1 MKMNSNVT
9 SSNPTTSLLVALSL
23 ILAVAIIVPASALR
37 AATPTTPHAFHI
49 ENQWNVGGK
58 GGWGLP
64 CLDASTRR
72 LYIPRTDRVM
82 VVDTAT
88 GEVSGEVDGMTNAR
102 DIALDDSGR
111 YGYVT
116 DVTDGTAGFV
126 RVFERST
133 LKLVTSIPTGL
144 IPGAIVFDPAT
155 KSVFVFNSR
164 GHSATVID
172 GTTNQVITTI
182 PLSGRP
188 SSAIADGT
196 GSVYVALP
204 ALGEITRID
213 TAAKKVRASWQLT
226 PCTGP
231 AGLAIDN
238 SRRQLLTVCEDHKLV
253 AVNAD
258 TGEIAEVA
266 DAPVNSGDINFD
278 SKHNLLFLA
287 DASGTLTIFR
297 RNSLNKYSRIQ
308 RVKTQPGARTMI
320 VSQQDAKAYLITSKF
335 GQNTD
340 AVSEE
345 LQFRP
350 TPVPGTFS
358 VIVVG
363 RLR

>member
-1 MKMNSNVT
+1 MKMKNSNMT
-9 SSNPTTSLLVALSL
+9 FSNPTTRLLVVLSL
-23 ILAVAIIVPASALR
+23 FLAIAIFPVSALR
-37 AATPTTPHAFHI
+37 AASTTTPHSFRI
-49 ENQWNVGGK
+49 EKQWNVGGK
-58 GGWGLP
+58 GGWGPL

-72 LYIPRTDRVM
+72 LYIPRTDRIM
-82 VVDTAT
+82 VVDTAS
-88 GEVSGEVDGMTNAR
+88 GEVSGQVDGMTNAR

-133 LKLVTSIPTGL
+133 LKIVTSIPTGL
-144 IPGAIVFDPAT
+144 IPGAIVFDPTT

-172 GTTNQVITTI
+172 STTNQVIATI

-188 SSAIADGT
+188 SSAILDGA

-213 TAAKKVRASWQLT
+213 TAAKKVSASWQLA
-226 PCTGP
+226 PCAGP
-231 AGLAIDN
+231 TGLAID
-238 SRRQLLTVCEDHKLV
+238 SARRQLFTVCEDHKLV
-253 AVNAD
+253 TVSAD
-258 TGEIAEVA
+258 TGRVAAVA
-266 DAPVNSGDINFD
+266 DALVSSGDINFD
-278 SKHNLLFLA
+278 SKHNMLFLA

-297 RNSLNKYSRIQ
+297 RNSVNRYSRLQ
-308 RVKTQPGARTMI
+308 RVKTQSGARSM
-320 VSQQDAKAYLITSKF
+320 VVNQQDAKAYLVSSKF
-335 GQNTD
+335 GQNTN

-345 LQFRP
+345 LQYRP
-350 TPVPGTFS
+350 TPIPGTFS

-363 RLR
+363 R